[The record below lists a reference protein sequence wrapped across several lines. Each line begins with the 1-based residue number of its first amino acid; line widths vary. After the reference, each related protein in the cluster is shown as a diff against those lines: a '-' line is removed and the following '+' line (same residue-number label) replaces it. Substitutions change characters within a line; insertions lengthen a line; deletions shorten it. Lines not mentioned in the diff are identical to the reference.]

1 MQVALEKIV
10 VKPGQQLLLR
20 DISWSDFEEILA
32 DLGEHRG
39 SRISYSNGQLEIMV
53 PLPEHEKHKEII
65 GDLIKILLEQ
75 LEVDFEREGCWGSPS
90 IPNRVVESLASTTFK
105 SESMNQALE
114 ADACF
119 YIQNHQAVIG
129 KDRLDLSIDPP
140 PDLAI
145 EIDEVRGSPVV
156 LRRGLSDI
164 TNRTQFDNYLL
175 LKVPELWRYSTKG
188 LQIYLLQDQQ
198 YLESTTSPNFPHLP
212 IIELIER
219 HTKQAQVA
227 GRSVAIRAFKQWIQ
241 ENI

>member
-39 SRISYSNGQLEIMV
+39 SRIAYSSGQLEIMV

-65 GDLIKILLEQ
+65 GDLVKILLDQ
-75 LEVDFEREGCWGSPS
+75 LGVDF
-90 IPNRVVESLASTTFK
+90 ESLASTTFK
-105 SESMNQALE
+105 SEAMKQALE

-129 KDRLDLSIDPP
+129 KDRLDLTIDSP

-145 EIDEVRGSPVV
+145 EI
-156 LRRGLSDI
+156 DI

-175 LKVPELWRYSTKG
+175 LKVPELWRYSKKG

-198 YLESTTSPNFPHLP
+198 YFESTTSPNFPHIP

-219 HTKQAQVA
+219 YTKQAQVA
-227 GRSVAIRAFKQWIQ
+227 GRSRAIRAFKQWIQ
-241 ENI
+241 ENL

>member
-10 VKPGQQLLLR
+10 VKPGQQLLLQ

-32 DLGEHRG
+32 DLGEQRG
-39 SRISYSNGQLEIMV
+39 SRISYSNGALEIMV

-65 GDLIKILLEQ
+65 GDLIKILLDH
-75 LEVDFEREGCWGSPS
+75 LEVDF
-90 IPNRVVESLASTTFK
+90 ESLASTTFK

-129 KDRLDLSIDPP
+129 KDRLDLMIDPP

-145 EIDEVRGSPVV
+145 EI
-156 LRRGLSDI
+156 DI

-188 LQIYLLQDQQ
+188 LQIYLLQKQQ
-198 YLESTTSPNFPHLP
+198 YVESTTSPNFPNIP
-212 IIELIER
+212 ILELIER
-219 HTKQAQVA
+219 YTKQAQVA
-227 GRSVAIRAFKQWIQ
+227 GRSKAIRAFKQWIQ
-241 ENI
+241 ENL